1 MKKLLFAMA
10 VALLTF
16 VSCSNEELVKEV
28 PNQYGRIT
36 ATIEQGATDSRLA
49 IDQNN
54 TLSWTNGDKIRI
66 FMVNEDTYDY
76 EYNATSEKF
85 EPVDNVIPANTT
97 DNDALV
103 IVLMNSTKYAGSCY
117 LYNPVDGDYGD
128 GSVEGNTLYSGFQ
141 QNTVLAS
148 GAENRIILPM
158 WGTWN
163 NGSISFKHLAAVLR
177 VNLTDLPE
185 EYDLLAIITDQPISG
200 NAYVENVTVENAEMK
215 MDDDYTADGEHN
227 LITIQFE
234 NAATRTLYV
243 PLPVNTYGSIQVIV
257 AKGEEDEGQFVD
269 PIYLANYTN
278 KIVQRAYIYNAS
290 PSYTANNAMT
300 PSAVTNALSTTSTQ
314 QSVALTATIDAT
326 TNGAGS
332 INIPTTL
339 ENLNLDFE
347 QKPTTRQDAPLKI
360 KSNTDAAVG
369 DATQGL
375 NIGMPEDADN
385 IYMDIDYFREIWNKY
400 ANTLTLEDRKRAVSA
415 LESYEEIRI
424 NADNIDNVAKVQ
436 EAIEALGYAA
446 YSEMQYLEP
455 LKETSNMLQL
465 VLGAIGSIA
474 MMVSAINIANTMVM
488 SIYERT
494 KEIGVMKVLGCL
506 VKDIKR
512 QFLLEAGLIGLAGGL
527 VGILISYVLSFL
539 INKYGAGIMSS
550 LVGMG
555 TAGDLSV
562 IPFWLPFAAAAF
574 GMLVGLLSGYFPA
587 RRATRI
593 RAIEAM
599 KTEG

>member
-1 MKKLLFAMA
+1 MRISDLLKLAFRNLMRRKARTALTVIGVVIGTISIVVMVSIGIGVNQSFDEMIMQSGSMTMIRVQKYGAVFDDEGNYVDSKEQVLDDSTVELIKGIEHVKAVSPVINQYVSMESGKYEGGASIFAMDCEA
-10 VALLTF
+10 FEAFEFPPL
-16 VSCSNEELVKEV
+16 
-28 PNQYGRIT
+28 QYGSYPT
-36 ATIEQGATDSRLA
+36 KEHPSTIVLSPESMEYFYCFSGNNFQEKSIDPLTEEVVMRFNNYQTHPRKKEFELELTDVAMMEQTD
-49 IDQNN
+49 N
-54 TLSWTNGDKIRI
+54 
-66 FMVNEDTYDY
+66 Y
-76 EYNATSEKF
+76 EY
-85 EPVDNVIPANTT
+85 
-97 DNDALV
+97 
-103 IVLMNSTKYAGSCY
+103 
-117 LYNPVDGDYGD
+117 
-128 GSVEGNTLYSGFQ
+128 
-141 QNTVLAS
+141 
-148 GAENRIILPM
+148 
-158 WGTWN
+158 
-163 NGSISFKHLAAVLR
+163 
-177 VNLTDLPE
+177 
-185 EYDLLAIITDQPISG
+185 
-200 NAYVENVTVENAEMK
+200 
-215 MDDDYTADGEHN
+215 
-227 LITIQFE
+227 
-234 NAATRTLYV
+234 
-243 PLPVNTYGSIQVIV
+243 
-257 AKGEEDEGQFVD
+257 
-269 PIYLANYTN
+269 
-278 KIVQRAYIYNAS
+278 
-290 PSYTANNAMT
+290 SY
-300 PSAVTNALSTTSTQ
+300 
-314 QSVALTATIDAT
+314 
-326 TNGAGS
+326 
-332 INIPTTL
+332 
-339 ENLNLDFE
+339 
-347 QKPTTRQDAPLKI
+347 
-360 KSNTDAAVG
+360 
-369 DATQGL
+369 
-375 NIGMPEDADN
+375 N

-506 VKDIKR
+506 VRDIKR
-512 QFLLEAGLIGLAGGL
+512 QFLLEAGLIGLLGGV
-527 VGILISYVLSFL
+527 VGIIISYVLSFL